1 MNNPRKEYS
10 NAVVQPKVGDKTQYG
25 KLFAREHVNGE
36 IRFST
41 FEKPDNK
48 YLPSELNLVILAQ
61 EMSLSE
67 HPKTIGSLTYINAEK
82 NSYQAPIVGD
92 MTDEGKITGRCDKT
106 GFFIIG
112 ESTYL
117 FRPDFLNLVMMAFEV
132 ELDEEIDADF
142 NKKKFNIGGADLESL
157 IVADY
162 GYVTKDGTS
171 EEINLFIKEIES
183 MSDEDVL
190 FKAAAG
196 NKMYIQVANDRGLI
210 SNNSD
215 DVVTINES
223 GTGTVLPD
231 LSFSNAMGYL
241 PEMQKLGR
249 LKRGPER
256 MTDPTQYFSS
266 KECLI
271 EFLMG
276 YHKEL
281 SDKRSFP
288 PLKLQKALHS
298 ASEAFGFDSWQAME
312 PLFDNVA
319 VKESDDSKIF
329 AQLLAKIS
337 SSGITIEQMDDLSEA
352 MNLEPSEIHEIF
364 IKAERAVKE

>member
-25 KLFAREHVNGE
+25 KLFAREHINGE

-61 EMSLSE
+61 EISLSE
-67 HPKTIGSLTYINAEK
+67 HPKTICSLTYINAEK
-82 NSYQAPIVGD
+82 NNYQAPIIGD

-132 ELDEEIDADF
+132 ELDEEIENDG
-142 NKKKFNIGGADLESL
+142 NKLVLAL
-157 IVADY
+157 DY
-162 GYVTKDGTS
+162 GYVTKDGS
-171 EEINLFIKEIES
+171 PEEVNLFIKEIES
-183 MSDEDVL
+183 TSDEDVL
-190 FKAAAG
+190 LRASNG
-196 NKMYIQVANDRGLI
+196 NKMYMQIANHRGI
-210 SNNSD
+210 SSD
-215 DVVTINES
+215 VSDILS
-223 GTGTVLPD
+223 TGDIKD
-231 LSFSNAMGYL
+231 LSTLSHSPFSNAMGYL

-249 LKRGPER
+249 LKRGAER
-256 MTDPTQYFSS
+256 MTDPTQYFTS

-276 YHKEL
+276 YHTEL

-312 PLFDNVA
+312 PLFDNNA
-319 VKESDDSKIF
+319 VKEPDDSKVF
-329 AQLLAKIS
+329 AKLLAKIS

-352 MNLEPSEIHEIF
+352 MNLEPSDIHEIF
-364 IKAERAVKE
+364 IEAERAVKE